1 VKIFKKILKFVAVV
15 IAGILILGSI
25 TEVAMS
31 ISDKKKLV
39 APGTFVKVGGG
50 KMHLYSVGE
59 GEKTIVLI
67 PGLGTTSPFVDFQ
80 PLWSLLSQNNKVI
93 VVERLGYGFSDITK
107 TERTMENIISEMDEA
122 LGLIGEKGPYSL
134 VGHSLGGLI
143 SIAYAQAYPEKVE
156 NIIMLDS
163 RVPEAYSDLPKGAH
177 TAAFIGRMLKYTGIN
192 RLAKMEAIY
201 ELNGVNGYKEVPKEL
216 WDTDKRLYMR
226 NSLNQSVRN
235 ELKSVG
241 DYGRYSVKNDSNYQ
255 VPTLFISTPGLMDRD
270 KEAEYL
276 AKLKK
281 GELIELEGEHYI
293 HQYFPREISQAI
305 DSFIK
310 Q

>member
-1 VKIFKKILKFVAVV
+1 MKMFKKLIKFVAVV
-15 IAGILILGSI
+15 VVGILIWGSV
-25 TEVAMS
+25 TEAVMS
-31 ISDKKKLV
+31 ISDTKKLV
-39 APGTFVKVGGG
+39 APGTFVKIEGS

-67 PGLGTTSPFVDFQ
+67 PGLGTAAPYVDFQ

-93 VVERLGYGFSDITK
+93 VVERFGYGFSDITK
-107 TERTMENIISEMDEA
+107 TDRTMENIISEMDQA
-122 LGLIGEKGPYSL
+122 LDLIGEEGPYSL

-143 SIAYAQAYPEKVE
+143 SIAYAQTYPEKVE

-163 RVPEAYSDLPKGAH
+163 LVPEAYKDLPKSAH

-201 ELNGVNGYKEVPKEL
+201 ELTEVNGYKEVPREL

-226 NSLNQSVRN
+226 NSLNRNVRD
-235 ELKSVG
+235 ELKQVG
-241 DYGRYSVKNDSNYQ
+241 DYGRYSQRNNSHYQ
-255 VPTLFISTPGLMDRD
+255 VPTLFISTPGLMDKD
-270 KEAEYL
+270 GEAEYI

-281 GELIELEGEHYI
+281 GGLMVLDGEHYI
-293 HQYFPREISQAI
+293 HHYFPREVSQAI

-310 Q
+310 E